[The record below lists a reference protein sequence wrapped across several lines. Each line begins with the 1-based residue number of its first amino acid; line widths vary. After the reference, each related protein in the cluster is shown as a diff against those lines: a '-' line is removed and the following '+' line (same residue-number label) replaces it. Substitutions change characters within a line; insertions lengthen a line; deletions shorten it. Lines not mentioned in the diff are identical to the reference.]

1 MTLLRG
7 ELMNSEGNE
16 FRPLCLCETIGFI
29 TGSGSPQTKYALAVS
44 LNGGHSISG
53 DSNGSCSQRL
63 FYLEL
68 AISSTISWA
77 AARGSGAAR
86 MGRPT
91 TMKSAPAR
99 IASRGVAVRV

>member
-1 MTLLRG
+1 
-7 ELMNSEGNE
+7 MNSEVNE
-16 FRPLCLCETIGFI
+16 FRAQCLYETIGFLAAP
-29 TGSGSPQTKYALAVS
+29 GSPGSKRGLAAG
-44 LNGGHSISG
+44 LNDGHSVSR
-53 DSNGSCSQRL
+53 DSNGSCSQKL

-77 AARGSGAAR
+77 AARGSLAAR

-91 TMKSAPAR
+91 MMKSAPAR